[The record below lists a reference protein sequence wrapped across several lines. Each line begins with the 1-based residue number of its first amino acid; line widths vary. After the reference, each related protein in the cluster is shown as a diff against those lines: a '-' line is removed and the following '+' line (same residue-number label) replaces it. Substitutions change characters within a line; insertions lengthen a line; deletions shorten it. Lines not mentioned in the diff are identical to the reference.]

1 MVTPFENSV
10 KRVTAA
16 PAEKRN
22 RVMLD
27 LADEVVIGFASKGGM
42 LEILVD
48 SIKDKNVIT
57 I

>member
-16 PAEKRN
+16 TAEIRN
-22 RVMLD
+22 RFMLD

-48 SIKDKNVIT
+48 GIKDKKVIT